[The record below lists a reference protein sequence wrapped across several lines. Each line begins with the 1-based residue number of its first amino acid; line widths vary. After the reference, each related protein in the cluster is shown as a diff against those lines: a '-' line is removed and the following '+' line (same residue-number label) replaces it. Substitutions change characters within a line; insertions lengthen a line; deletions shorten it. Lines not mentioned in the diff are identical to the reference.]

1 MQKINTD
8 TNRPIPVS
16 EDSIVNRIY
25 LIRGMQVMLDF
36 DLSGLYEVETKQLKR
51 AVRRNFERFP
61 ADFMFELTS
70 EELRKW
76 RCQNGTSNFATM
88 GLRIPPFAFTEH
100 GILMLASVL
109 NNTRAIQINIQ
120 VVRIFNKMRKLD
132 LLNKEFVAEIEKIK
146 SHLSDHDGKFK
157 IIYDYLKKFEDS
169 RQIQQKQITRK
180 RVGY

>member
-8 TNRPIPVS
+8 TNRPLPVS

-25 LIRGMQVMLDF
+25 LIRGTQVMLDF

-70 EELRKW
+70 EELRNW
-76 RCQNGTSNFATM
+76 RCHFGASNFATM

-100 GILMLASVL
+100 GKIG
-109 NNTRAIQINIQ
+109 RAH
-120 VVRIFNKMRKLD
+120 V
-132 LLNKEFVAEIEKIK
+132 
-146 SHLSDHDGKFK
+146 
-157 IIYDYLKKFEDS
+157 
-169 RQIQQKQITRK
+169 
-180 RVGY
+180 